1 MAAQLNFNIGQ
12 QNFELVRDRVAII
25 VKEELDNQATRQT
38 NTELTGNV
46 FIERFDLPNEDEGTV
61 ITVNVDQCQYD
72 NQTAISQSNETRLN
86 IDVYCDSYQTESAPG
101 YERSGKKA
109 GRLAGLIRAILQ
121 NPVYDRLKF
130 ANGIVERRSVSSIRF
145 ARVSDEQDARF
156 TRMARIELV
165 VRVNE
170 TVTGISPI
178 VADGYDTQIRIAETS
193 KGYKLT
199 YNNE

>member
-1 MAAQLNFNIGQ
+1 MAAKLNFNIGPK
-12 QNFELVRDRVAII
+12 NFEAVRDRVAII
-25 VKEELDNQATRQT
+25 LKEECDNQNIRQT
-38 NTELTGNV
+38 NPELTGTF
-46 FIERFDLPNEDEGTV
+46 FIERYNPPSEDEGTI
-61 ITVNVDQCQYD
+61 ITVNVDQCTPD
-72 NQTAISQSNETRLN
+72 NQTAVSQSNETRLN
-86 IDVYCDSYQTESAPG
+86 IDIYGDSYQTASMDG
-101 YERSGKKA
+101 YEKSGKKVT
-109 GRLAGLIRAILQ
+109 RLAGLIWSILQ
-121 NPVYDRLKF
+121 NPIYDRFSL

-156 TRMARIELV
+156 TRMARIELM

-178 VADGYDTQIRIAETS
+178 EADGYDTQIRIAETN

>member
-1 MAAQLNFNIGQ
+1 MAALLNFNIAQ
-12 QNFELVRDRVAII
+12 QNFELVRDRVAI
-25 VKEELDNQATRQT
+25 VLKEELDNQATRQS
-38 NTELTGNV
+38 NTDLTGNV
-46 FIERFDLPNEDEGTV
+46 FIERFNLPSEDEGTV
-61 ITVNVDQCQYD
+61 ITVNVDACQYD
-72 NQTAISQSNETRLN
+72 NQTAVSQSNEIRLN
-86 IDVYCDSYQTESAPG
+86 IDVYCDSYQNASTEG

-121 NPVYDRLKF
+121 NPVYDRLRF

-156 TRMARIELV
+156 TRMARIDLM

-178 VADGYDTQIRIAETS
+178 DAGGYDTQIKIALTE